1 MDGAMRTFKR
11 KLNMRDIADLADVQ
25 NETEQGLLVVS
36 RCLGIPMSEVEEME
50 PAEFK
55 ECIEIV
61 TVNNGSGL

>member
-1 MDGAMRTFKR
+1 MRTFNR
-11 KLNMRDIADLADVQ
+11 KLNMRDIADLSDVK

-36 RCLGIPMSEVEEME
+36 KCLGIPMAEVELME

-61 TVNNGSGL
+61 TANNGSGL

>member
-1 MDGAMRTFKR
+1 MRTFKR
-11 KLNMRDIADLADVQ
+11 KLNMREIADLSDVK

-36 RCLGIPMSEVEEME
+36 KCLGIPMAEVELME

-61 TVNNGSGL
+61 TANNGSGL